1 MNKLVWVGLAAWLLS
16 GCGEISYKRG
26 ASPADLE
33 VARKACRASGDDKSA
48 DKCLE
53 DQGWVIRKPDDM
65 DLFASVAPSNDARI
79 PAADV
84 AKVPGAPVSA
94 SAGVAAQPG
103 AAKTGAAKAASGQT
117 AAAAAVAV
125 APPPGPLDVYTVGS
139 WWKIGAGRESLE
151 ADMGACVKDL
161 GDAHQ
166 PDAKTRQV
174 TRGLVVCLHDKGWKA
189 LLEK

>member
-1 MNKLVWVGLAAWLLS
+1 MNKLVWMALVAWLLS

-26 ASPADLE
+26 ATPADLE
-33 VARKACRASGDDKSA
+33 VARKACRASGDATSA

-65 DLFASVAPSNDARI
+65 DLFASVAPSSDARVASAAGAKP
-79 PAADV
+79 PAATLT
-84 AKVPGAPVSA
+84 A
-94 SAGVAAQPG
+94 SAAAAPSAAAQP
-103 AAKTGAAKAASGQT
+103 ASGQAAP
-117 AAAAAVAV
+117 AAAIAVAPP
-125 APPPGPLDVYTVGS
+125 PPPGPLDIYTVGS

-166 PDAKTRQV
+166 PNARTRQV

-189 LLEK
+189 LLEN

>member
-1 MNKLVWVGLAAWLLS
+1 MNKLVWVGLAALLLS
-16 GCGEISYKRG
+16 GCGEIAYKRG

-33 VARKACRASGDDKSA
+33 VARRACRASGDDKSA

-65 DLFASVAPSNDARI
+65 DVFASVAPSNDARI

-84 AKVPGAPVSA
+84 AKVSGAPVPA

-103 AAKTGAAKAASGQT
+103 AAKTAAGQT
-117 AAAAAVAV
+117 AATVAVAV
-125 APPPGPLDVYTVGS
+125 APPPAPPSPLDIYTVGS

-166 PDAKTRQV
+166 PDAATRQV